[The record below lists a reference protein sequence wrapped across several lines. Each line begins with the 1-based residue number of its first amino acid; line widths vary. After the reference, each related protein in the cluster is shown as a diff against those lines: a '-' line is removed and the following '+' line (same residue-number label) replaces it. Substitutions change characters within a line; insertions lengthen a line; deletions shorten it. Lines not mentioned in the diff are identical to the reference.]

1 MRKIMPGLFFADS
14 ANHSEYYFSSPVPGH
29 TARCGV
35 VIILSLLLLLP
46 MPVYSMQ
53 NPIHSMDLSNTSQT
67 HFDGFQIQNGTE
79 TSSPTAVQC
88 VSQETG
94 TLLIPLSANISIP
107 PTSPSVVQPLV
118 TSSEMSRV
126 TTVSSTLPVAIPTTD
141 VSDQEFPPG
150 KNPQI
155 LVSSN
160 FSRNDSPQQEI
171 VTDTKQV
178 FVADSN
184 VGQRYAGDQI
194 IVQFKTKCNGNYA
207 VSMANISRAH
217 AKNGAKVKKDFS
229 AQGLPALQVVQL
241 ANGTDIQSVIKEYE
255 SNPDV
260 LYAEPDYII
269 SLSPDQTE
277 SGARDDSSLQI
288 SSTIPGD
295 TYFSYLWG
303 LRNTGQN
310 SGTPG
315 ADISATSAWGL
326 STGSDQVV
334 VAVVDT
340 GVLFTHSDLSAN
352 IWTNPGEVPNNGID
366 DDQNGYIDDVQG
378 WNFITNASNP
388 LDDNG
393 HGTHVSGTIGAVGN
407 NGIGVTGVSWQV
419 KIMPLKVFNAV
430 GSGNTSD
437 TVSAILYA
445 NANGASVISNSWNG
459 PSPSAALQSAIDAS
473 PAVVVCAAG
482 NLDQYPQL
490 NNDIVPQY
498 PASYPSANIISVA
511 ANNETDQL
519 ASFSHYG
526 PVSVDLAAPGTNIYS
541 TYNDGN
547 YAYLSGTSMAT
558 PHVSGVAALVKS
570 VNPSL
575 TAIQIKNAIISTVDV
590 KSSLSGKVNTSGRLN
605 AYRAVLASLPPPPVA
620 NFTGTPVIGTAPL
633 TVLFTDLST
642 NMPTGW
648 NWTFGDG
655 SAENTSM
662 QNPVH
667 RYATGGDYTVSLNAI
682 NAGGSNV
689 STLVGYID
697 VINHTSRIAV
707 FNSANGG
714 WSLDYNGNDLW
725 DGAPLD
731 KQAGFGAAGDIP
743 VTGDWNSNLL
753 DEIGVFRSPG
763 VWILDANGNY
773 VWDGQVSDW
782 TFAFGS
788 TGDQP
793 VVGDW
798 TRDGGTK
805 IGLFRSPGVWI
816 LDANGNTAWDGT
828 PTDRIVGFGEV
839 GDIPVVGDWN
849 RDGHKEIGVFR
860 SPGIWIFDYNG
871 NTTWDGTPTDQII
884 GFGAV
889 GDVPV
894 AGDWNGDG
902 LDEIGLYRNGIWI
915 LDYNAN
921 NAWDG
926 PTVDRILAYSPNG
939 GTIPVTGI
947 W

>member
-1 MRKIMPGLFFADS
+1 MRKIRPGLIFACS
-14 ANHSEYYFSSPVPGH
+14 SNHSESHFSPPVPGH
-29 TARCGV
+29 IAGYGV
-35 VIILSLLLLLP
+35 VIILSLLFLLP
-46 MPVYSMQ
+46 IPVYSLQ
-53 NPIHSMDLSNTSQT
+53 NPINAMNMSDNDQIDVCL
-67 HFDGFQIQNGTE
+67 IQNGTE
-79 TSSPTAVQC
+79 ITPPNPVQC
-88 VSQETG
+88 LSQK
-94 TLLIPLSANISIP
+94 TLTSPVPSSAKKITVIQ
-107 PTSPSVVQPLV
+107 TIPSVVQPLV
-118 TSSEMSRV
+118 TPCEMSRAAAGFSLFPG
-126 TTVSSTLPVAIPTTD
+126 TIPTMTA
-141 VSDQEFPPG
+141 SDLESAPG
-150 KNPQI
+150 KDPQI
-155 LVSSN
+155 SVSAN

-171 VTDTKQV
+171 VTDKKQV
-178 FVADSN
+178 IVADSN
-184 VGQRYAGDQI
+184 GVQRYAADQV
-194 IVQFKTKCNGNYA
+194 IVQFKSKSNGNYF
-207 VSMANISRAH
+207 VSSDTISRAH
-217 AKNGAKVKKDFS
+217 AKTGTKVKKDFS
-229 AQGLPALQVVQL
+229 AQNLPGLQVVQL
-241 ANGTDIQSVIKEYE
+241 ANGADVQSVIKEYE

-269 SLSPDQTE
+269 SISPDRIEPGT
-277 SGARDDSSLQI
+277 GDDSSLQI
-288 SSTIPGD
+288 ASTIPGD
-295 TYFSYLWG
+295 MYFSLLWG
-303 LRNTGQN
+303 LRNTGQTG
-310 SGTPG
+310 GTPG
-315 ADISATSAWGL
+315 ADISATSAWDL
-326 STGSDQVV
+326 STGSDQVI

-340 GVLFTHSDLSAN
+340 GVLYAHSDLSAN
-352 IWTNPGEVPNNGID
+352 IWTNPGEIAGNGID
-366 DDQNGYIDDVQG
+366 DDHNGFIDDIHG
-378 WNFITNASNP
+378 WNFYSNTSDP

-419 KIMPLKVFNAV
+419 KIMALKAFDLE
-430 GSGNTSD
+430 GNGFTSD
-437 TVSAILYA
+437 AVSAIRYA

-459 PSPSAALQSAIDAS
+459 LGGSTALQSAIDAS

-482 NLDQYPQL
+482 NFPQHPEP

-498 PASYPSANIISVA
+498 PSSYPSANIISVA
-511 ANNETDQL
+511 ATDQTDLL

-541 TYNDGN
+541 TYYDGT
-547 YAYLSGTSMAT
+547 YVFMSGTSMAT

-575 TAIQIKNAIISTVDV
+575 TAIQIKNAILSTVDV

-605 AYRAVLASLPPPPVA
+605 AYRAVLAGLPPPPVA

-633 TVLFTDLST
+633 TVVFTDLST
-642 NMPTGW
+642 NVPTAW

-655 SAENTSM
+655 SAVNATM

-667 RYATGGDYTVSLNAI
+667 RYATGGLYTISLNAT

-689 STLVGYID
+689 STQIGYIN
-697 VINHTSRIAV
+697 VINRSSRIAV
-707 FNSANGG
+707 FNNGNG
-714 WSLDYNGNDLW
+714 MWSIDYNGNNLW

-731 KQAGFGAAGDIP
+731 KLAAFGTAGDIP
-743 VTGDWNSNLL
+743 VKGDWNNNSF
-753 DEIGVFRSPG
+753 EKIGVFRLPG
-763 VWILDANGNY
+763 FWILDANGNY
-773 VWDGQVSDW
+773 MWDDPL
-782 TFAFGS
+782 TDRMFAFGS

-798 TRDGGTK
+798 TRNGVTK

-816 LDANGNTAWDGT
+816 LDANGNATWDGT
-828 PTDRIVGFGEV
+828 PTDQIIGFGSV

-860 SPGIWIFDYNG
+860 SPGVWILDANG
-871 NTTWDGTPTDQII
+871 NAAWDGTPTDQII

-889 GDVPV
+889 GDAPV
-894 AGDWNGDG
+894 EGDWNGDG

-939 GTIPVTGI
+939 GTIPITGI